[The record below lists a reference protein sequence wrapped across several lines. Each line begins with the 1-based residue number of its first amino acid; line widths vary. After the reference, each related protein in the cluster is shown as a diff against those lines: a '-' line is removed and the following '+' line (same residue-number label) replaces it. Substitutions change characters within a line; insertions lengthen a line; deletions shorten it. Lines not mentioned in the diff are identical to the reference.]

1 MQRDCFKVVFSSSLT
16 WPGLLKDAQ
25 SFWEQ
30 AEGTNCAE
38 SLLSD
43 ETLVSVKAVGWGISL
58 NILITKNAG
67 IWECNLH
74 GLRCMG
80 FMFSLEFKSWSFNG
94 QYSNVGKALNLSGSQ
109 FSHQWCRI
117 IAICLLKLFW
127 ELKGIR
133 HLVIQVIKSTSL
145 TVGMQ

>member
-1 MQRDCFKVVFSSSLT
+1 MQQDCFKVMFPSLT

-30 AEGTNCAE
+30 AEGANCAE
-38 SLLSD
+38 SSLSD
-43 ETLVSVKAVGWGISL
+43 ETLVSVKAVWWGIPL

-67 IWECNLH
+67 IWEHNLH
-74 GLRCMG
+74 SLRCTG
-80 FMFSLEFKSWSFNG
+80 FMLSVEFKSWSFNG
-94 QYSNVGKALNLSGSQ
+94 QYPNVGKALNLSGSQ

-117 IAICLLKLFW
+117 IAICLLRLFW

-133 HLVIQVIKSTSL
+133 HLVIQVIQSTSL